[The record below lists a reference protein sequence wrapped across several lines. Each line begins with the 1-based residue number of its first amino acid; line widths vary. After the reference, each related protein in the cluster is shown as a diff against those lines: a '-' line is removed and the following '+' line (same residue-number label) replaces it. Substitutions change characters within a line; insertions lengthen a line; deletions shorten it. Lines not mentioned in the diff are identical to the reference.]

1 MPRNDSMDR
10 QSDEELV
17 RLCNVG
23 SADEAEAAFASLYR
37 RHRDFVL
44 RVALRHVPDND
55 SALDVVQETFS
66 YLLRKFPPGGAGLT
80 LTARLTT
87 LLYPVAKNNA
97 ISLQRKAARS
107 GNADRDP
114 DELPSAADRSN
125 DDRDVLSLLA
135 GLSAERR
142 ELVTLRF
149 VDDMSLQDIATA
161 LDLPLGTVK
170 SRLHAAISDLR
181 KLPQVKE
188 FFEN

>member
-1 MPRNDSMDR
+1 MRRADTMDR

-23 SADEAEAAFASLYR
+23 SADEAEAAFGSLYR
-37 RHRDFVL
+37 RHKNFVL
-44 RVALRHVPDND
+44 RVALRYVPDND

-66 YLLRKFPPGGAGLT
+66 YLLRKFPPGGAGLA

-97 ISLQRKAARS
+97 ISLQRKASRD

-114 DELPSAADRSN
+114 DELPSAADNSN
-125 DDRDVLSLLA
+125 EDRDVHSLLA
-135 GLSAERR
+135 GLPADRR

-149 VDDMSLQDIATA
+149 VDDMSLNDIAAA

-170 SRLHAAISDLR
+170 SRLHAAIADLR

-188 FFEN
+188 FFES